1 MLKMTEADFES
12 VLKVNL
18 TGAFNMT
25 QSVLKP
31 MTRARQGAIINLSSV
46 VVLTRKCRSSKL
58 CSFKS
63 WFDWFYKISCA

>member
-1 MLKMTEADFES
+1 MLKMTEADFEK

-31 MTRARQGAIINLSSV
+31 MMKARKGAIINMSSV
-46 VVLTRKCRSSKL
+46 VGLMGKYRSS
-58 CSFKS
+58 
-63 WFDWFYKISCA
+63 